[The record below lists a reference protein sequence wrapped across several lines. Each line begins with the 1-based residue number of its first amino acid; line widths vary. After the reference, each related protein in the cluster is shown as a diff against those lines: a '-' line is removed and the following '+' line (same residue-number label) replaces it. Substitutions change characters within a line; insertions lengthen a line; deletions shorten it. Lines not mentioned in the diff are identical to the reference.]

1 MHISQWEASRSGAGI
16 AVAMTDA
23 GGVRHKQ
30 FVKKIVSQEGT
41 VTAYGGDGAR
51 FPLNAGR
58 DTSAEV
64 ASIAGGLIDVD
75 VATLKT
81 FTATDAR
88 LAGLAASIRKLAAS
102 ALGQRQ

>member
-1 MHISQWEASRSGAGI
+1 
-16 AVAMTDA
+16 
-23 GGVRHKQ
+23 
-30 FVKKIVSQEGT
+30 
-41 VTAYGGDGAR
+41 
-51 FPLNAGR
+51 
-58 DTSAEV
+58 
-64 ASIAGGLIDVD
+64 LIDVD